1 MSATRRCFPTTIAA
15 GKSTHEIPF
24 GSIDRPAAIEFPAQN
39 WVDHGDGRR
48 GLAMLNIGL
57 PGNVVTD
64 GTMMVS
70 LLRAHTLGAYGFG
83 GGYEPG
89 MSSDSGFQLGQER
102 TMQYALVPHA
112 GDWREA
118 GVFRDG
124 LELNHPLICRNVLAH
139 AGSLPNRWGLA
150 GGLQSQRRRLVIETE
165 PGRRSGLACLRGRG
179 PAGPGRD
186 DQADGRRSCRHARP
200 TCWKTAELT

>member
-1 MSATRRCFPTTIAA
+1 
-15 GKSTHEIPF
+15 
-24 GSIDRPAAIEFPAQN
+24 
-39 WVDHGDGRR
+39 
-48 GLAMLNIGL
+48 MLNIGL

-89 MSSDSGFQLGQER
+89 MSSDSGYQLGQER

-118 GVFRDG
+118 GLFRDG
-124 LELNHPLICRNVLAH
+124 LELNHPLICRTVLPH
-139 AGSLPNRWGLA
+139 PGSLPPRWGLLDVSNPDVVVSSLKPSRDGDVALRVYEASGRPAA
-150 GGLQSQRRRLVIETE
+150 GVTIKFNSKVGSAREANLLEDAGAELKIDRQFAARRFAAVRDQDDTDRLV
-165 PGRRSGLACLRGRG
+165 
-179 PAGPGRD
+179 
-186 DQADGRRSCRHARP
+186 
-200 TCWKTAELT
+200 